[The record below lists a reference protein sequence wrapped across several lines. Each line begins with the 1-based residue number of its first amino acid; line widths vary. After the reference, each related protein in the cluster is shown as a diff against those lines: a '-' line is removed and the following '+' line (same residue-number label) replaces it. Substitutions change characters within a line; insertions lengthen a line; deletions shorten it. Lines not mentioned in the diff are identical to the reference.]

1 MTSDDKAIGRVTRC
15 STRGFVGAVRLPEP
29 EWPVFGTFCQADAQ
43 QGRSQVIGLIYD
55 LSIEDD
61 ELARQ
66 LAAADTLRPEQLAD
80 SQANRQVPVEYR
92 ALAVG
97 YRQGDRFV
105 QALPPQPPLTLAPI
119 HRLSDADVRGFTAQL
134 DFLKLVAAVQE
145 FPVDDLLAAALHTAA
160 AVRPESERRP
170 YLVQAAA
177 ECARLVGRDLTRL
190 ESLVRSLRPSGA
202 A

>member
-43 QGRSQVIGLIYD
+43 QGRSCVIGLIYD

-66 LAAADTLRPEQLAD
+66 LAATESPRVEEIAD
-80 SQANRQVPVEYR
+80 SQVNRQVPVEYH

-97 YRQGDRFV
+97 YRAGDRFV
-105 QALPPQPPLTLAPI
+105 QSLPPQPPLTLAPI
-119 HRLSDADVRGFTAQL
+119 HRLPDADVRKFTAEF
-134 DFLKLVAAVQE
+134 DFLKLVTAVQE
-145 FPVDDLLAAALHTAA
+145 FPVDDLLAAALQTAA
-160 AVRPESERRP
+160 AARPESERRA
-170 YLVQAAA
+170 YLIEAAA

-190 ESLVRSLRPSGA
+190 ESLVRSLRPSGSA
-202 A
+202 

>member
-1 MTSDDKAIGRVTRC
+1 MSSDDKAIGRVTRC

-43 QGRSQVIGLIYD
+43 QGRSRVIGLIYD

-66 LAAADTLRPEQLAD
+66 LAATESLSPEQLAD
-80 SQANRQVPVEYR
+80 SQVNRQVPVEYH

-97 YRQGDRFV
+97 YRTGDRFV
-105 QALPPQPPLTLAPI
+105 QSLPPQPPLTLAPI
-119 HRLSDADVRGFTAQL
+119 HRLPDADVRKFTAQF
-134 DFLKLVAAVQE
+134 DFLKLVTAVQE
-145 FPVDDLLAAALHTAA
+145 FPVDDLLAAALQTAA
-160 AVRPESERRP
+160 AARPESERRA
-170 YLVQAAA
+170 YLIEAAA

-190 ESLVRSLRPSGA
+190 ESLVRSLRPSGSA
-202 A
+202 

>member
-29 EWPVFGTFCQADAQ
+29 DWPVFGTFCRAEAQ
-43 QGRSQVIGLIYD
+43 QGHSQVIGLIYD

-66 LAAADTLRPEQLAD
+66 LAATESLSPEQLAD
-80 SQANRQVPVEYR
+80 SQVNRQVPVEYH

-97 YRQGDRFV
+97 YRNSDRFV
-105 QALPPQPPLTLAPI
+105 QSLPPQPPLTLAPI
-119 HRLSDADVRGFTAQL
+119 HRLSEADVRKFTAQF
-134 DFLKLVAAVQE
+134 DFLKLVMAVQE
-145 FPVDDLLAAALHTAA
+145 IPVDDLLAAALQTAA
-160 AVRPESERRP
+160 AARPESERHA
-170 YLVQAAA
+170 YLVEAAA

-190 ESLVRSLRPSGA
+190 ESLVRSLRPSGTA
-202 A
+202 

>member
-29 EWPVFGTFCQADAQ
+29 EWPVFGTFCRAEAQ
-43 QGRSQVIGLIYD
+43 QGHSQVIGLIYD

-66 LAAADTLRPEQLAD
+66 LAATESLSPEQLAD
-80 SQANRQVPVEYR
+80 SQVNRQVPVEYR

-97 YRQGDRFV
+97 YRNGERFV
-105 QALPPQPPLTLAPI
+105 QSLPPQPPLTLTPI
-119 HRLSDADVRGFTAQL
+119 YRLSDADVRKFTAQL
-134 DFLKLVAAVQE
+134 EFLKLVVAIQE
-145 FPVDDLLAAALHTAA
+145 IPVDDLLAAALRTAA
-160 AVRPESERRP
+160 AARPESERRA
-170 YLVQAAA
+170 YLLEAAV

-190 ESLVRSLRPSGA
+190 ESLVRSLRP
-202 A
+202 

>member
-29 EWPVFGTFCQADAQ
+29 EWPVFGTFCQAEAQ
-43 QGRSQVIGLIYD
+43 QGRSRVVGLIYD

-66 LAAADTLRPEQLAD
+66 LAASESISPEQLAD
-80 SQANRQVPVEYR
+80 SQVNRQVPVEYR

-97 YRQGDRFV
+97 YRDGERFV
-105 QALPPQPPLTLAPI
+105 QSLPPQPPLTLAPI
-119 HRLSDADVRGFTAQL
+119 YRLSDADVRLFTVQIH
-134 DFLKLVAAVQE
+134 FLKLVIAVQE
-145 FPVDDLLAAALHTAA
+145 IPIDDLLAAALRTAA
-160 AVRPESERRP
+160 AVRPESERHAF
-170 YLVQAAA
+170 LVEAAA

-190 ESLVRSLRPSGA
+190 ESLVRSLQR
-202 A
+202 

>member
-29 EWPVFGTFCQADAQ
+29 EWPVFGTFCRAEAQ
-43 QGRSQVIGLIYD
+43 QGHSQVIGLIYD

-66 LAAADTLRPEQLAD
+66 LAATESLSPEQLAD
-80 SQANRQVPVEYR
+80 SQVNRQVPVEYR

-97 YRQGDRFV
+97 YRHGERFV
-105 QALPPQPPLTLAPI
+105 QSLPPQPPLTLAPI
-119 HRLSDADVRGFTAQL
+119 HRLSDADVRKFTAQL
-134 DFLKLVAAVQE
+134 DFLKLVIAVQE
-145 FPVDDLLAAALHTAA
+145 IPVDDLLAAALQTAA
-160 AVRPESERRP
+160 AARPESERRA
-170 YLVQAAA
+170 YLVEAAA

-190 ESLVRSLRPSGA
+190 ESLVRSLRP
-202 A
+202 

>member
-43 QGRSQVIGLIYD
+43 QGRSRVIGLIYD

-66 LAAADTLRPEQLAD
+66 LAATESARVEEIAD
-80 SQANRQVPVEYR
+80 SQVNRQVPVEYH
-92 ALAVG
+92 ALTVG
-97 YRQGDRFV
+97 YRKGDRFV
-105 QALPPQPPLTLAPI
+105 QSLPPQPPLTLAPI
-119 HRLSDADVRGFTAQL
+119 HRLPDADVRKFTAQF
-134 DFLKLVAAVQE
+134 DFLKLVTAVQE
-145 FPVDDLLAAALHTAA
+145 FPVDDLLAAALQTAA
-160 AVRPESERRP
+160 AARPENERRA
-170 YLVQAAA
+170 YLIEAAA

-190 ESLVRSLRPSGA
+190 ESLVRSLRPSGSA
-202 A
+202 

>member
-29 EWPVFGTFCQADAQ
+29 EWPVFGTFCRADAQ
-43 QGRSQVIGLIYD
+43 QGHSRVIGLIYD

-66 LAAADTLRPEQLAD
+66 LAATESLSPEQLAD
-80 SQANRQVPVEYR
+80 SQVNRQVPVEYR

-97 YRQGDRFV
+97 YRNGERFV
-105 QALPPQPPLTLAPI
+105 QSLPPQPPLTLTPI
-119 HRLSDADVRGFTAQL
+119 YRLSDADVRKFTAQL
-134 DFLKLVAAVQE
+134 EFLKLVVAIQE
-145 FPVDDLLAAALHTAA
+145 IPVDDLLAAALRTAA
-160 AVRPESERRP
+160 AARPESERRA
-170 YLVQAAA
+170 YLLEAAV

-190 ESLVRSLRPSGA
+190 ESLVRSLRP
-202 A
+202 

>member
-29 EWPVFGTFCQADAQ
+29 EWPVFGTFCRAEAQ
-43 QGRSQVIGLIYD
+43 QGHSRVIGLIYD

-66 LAAADTLRPEQLAD
+66 LAATESLSLEQLAD
-80 SQANRQVPVEYR
+80 SQVNRQVPVEYR

-97 YRQGDRFV
+97 YRNGERFV
-105 QALPPQPPLTLAPI
+105 QSLPPQPPLTLTPI
-119 HRLSDADVRGFTAQL
+119 YRLSDADVRKFTAQL
-134 DFLKLVAAVQE
+134 EFLKLVVAIQE
-145 FPVDDLLAAALHTAA
+145 IPVDDLLAAALRTAA
-160 AVRPESERRP
+160 AARPESERRA
-170 YLVQAAA
+170 YLLEAAA

-190 ESLVRSLRPSGA
+190 ESLVRSLRP
-202 A
+202 

>member
-29 EWPVFGTFCQADAQ
+29 EWPVFGTFCRAEAQ
-43 QGRSQVIGLIYD
+43 QGHSQVIGLIYD

-66 LAAADTLRPEQLAD
+66 LAATESLGPEQLAD
-80 SQANRQVPVEYR
+80 SQVNRQVPVEYR

-97 YRQGDRFV
+97 YRTGERFV
-105 QALPPQPPLTLAPI
+105 QSLPPQPPLTLAPI
-119 HRLSDADVRGFTAQL
+119 HRLSDADVRKFTAQL
-134 DFLKLVAAVQE
+134 EFLKLVVAVQE
-145 FPVDDLLAAALHTAA
+145 IPVDDLLAAALQTAA
-160 AVRPESERRP
+160 AARPEGERRT
-170 YLVQAAA
+170 YLVEAAA

-190 ESLVRSLRPSGA
+190 ESLVRSLRP
-202 A
+202 

>member
-1 MTSDDKAIGRVTRC
+1 MTSDDRPIGRVTRC

-29 EWPVFGTFCQADAQ
+29 EWPVFGTFCKAEAQ

-66 LAAADTLRPEQLAD
+66 LAASESLSPEQLAD
-80 SQANRQVPVEYR
+80 SQVNRQVPVEYR

-97 YRQGDRFV
+97 YQNSDGFV
-105 QALPPQPPLTLAPI
+105 QSLPPQPPLTLAPI
-119 HRLSDADVRGFTAQL
+119 HRLPIADVRLFTERL
-134 DFLKLVAAVQE
+134 EFLTLILAVPE
-145 FPVDDLLAAALHTAA
+145 IPVDDLLAAALQTAA
-160 AVRPESERRP
+160 AARPEHDRRTF
-170 YLVQAAA
+170 LVAAAA

-190 ESLVRSLRPSGA
+190 EGLVRSLRP
-202 A
+202 

>member
-43 QGRSQVIGLIYD
+43 QGRSRVIGLIYD

-66 LAAADTLRPEQLAD
+66 LAATEAPRPEEIAD
-80 SQANRQVPVEYR
+80 GQVNRQVPVEYR

-97 YRQGDRFV
+97 YRRGDRFV

-119 HRLSDADVRGFTAQL
+119 HRLPDADVRSFTAQF

-160 AVRPESERRP
+160 AVRPEGERRA

-190 ESLVRSLRPSGA
+190 ESLVRSLRPSGTA
-202 A
+202 

>member
-29 EWPVFGTFCQADAQ
+29 EWPVFGTFCRAEAQ
-43 QGRSQVIGLIYD
+43 QGHSRVIGLIYD

-66 LAAADTLRPEQLAD
+66 LAATESLSPEQLAD
-80 SQANRQVPVEYR
+80 SQVNRQVPVEYR

-97 YRQGDRFV
+97 YRNGERFV
-105 QALPPQPPLTLAPI
+105 QSLPPQPPLTLAPVY
-119 HRLSDADVRGFTAQL
+119 HLSDADVRKFTTQL
-134 DFLKLVAAVQE
+134 EFLKLVVAAQE
-145 FPVDDLLAAALHTAA
+145 IPVDDLLAAALRTAA
-160 AVRPESERRP
+160 AARPESERRA
-170 YLVQAAA
+170 YLLEAAA

-190 ESLVRSLRPSGA
+190 ESLVRSLRP
-202 A
+202 